1 MNIFETIRRLK
12 EERPHLKDPL
22 ELYEKVLR
30 FEERANSVLS
40 EKKGEETLQIIDAF
54 TEVFSLP
61 SEWGDLL
68 KEKIFLKGKNPFEDP
83 WCLLDLELPYQEG
96 HEEDLKRMLF
106 ILSKPF
112 FKTLRL
118 KSIREPF
125 SESNR
130 CPICGEYVSLSRI
143 DFENKRYI
151 VCPLCGYEGRTF
163 RIGCMYCLKRSSE
176 IIDLLVDED
185 EIRVELCRECNSY
198 SKSFREETYQ
208 KYGDPNLI
216 DIISLPLEVVA
227 QKRGFIR
234 RSSNAI
240 GVKVII

>member
-1 MNIFETIRRLK
+1 MDIFETIRRLK

-30 FEERANSVLS
+30 FEEKADAVLN
-40 EKKGEETLQIIDAF
+40 ERKGGEAFGIIEVF

-61 SEWGDLL
+61 WEWGELL
-68 KEKIFLKGKNPFEDP
+68 KEKFSLRDKDPLEDP
-83 WCLLDLELPYQEG
+83 WGILRVELPSQEG
-96 HEEDLKRMLF
+96 HEEDMKRMLF
-106 ILSKPF
+106 ILSRPF
-112 FKTLRL
+112 FKNLRL
-118 KSIREPF
+118 KSIRVAF

-130 CPICGEYVSLSRI
+130 CPICGEYISLSRI
-143 DFENKRYI
+143 DFENKRYM

-208 KYGDPNLI
+208 KYKDPNLI
-216 DIISLPLEVVA
+216 DIISLPLEAVA

-234 RSSNAI
+234 RSPNAI
-240 GVKVII
+240 GVKMV